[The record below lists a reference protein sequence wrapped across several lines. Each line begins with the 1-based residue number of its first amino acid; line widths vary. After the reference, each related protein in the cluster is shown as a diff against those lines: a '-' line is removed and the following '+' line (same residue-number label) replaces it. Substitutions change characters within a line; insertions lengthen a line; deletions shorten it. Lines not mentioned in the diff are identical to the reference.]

1 MNYYETISVR
11 PVDAPFVKA
20 YYRHHHGHRS
30 HRHHEHRCKCFE
42 DCCGIPVAKY
52 KFLESEVQRYKDE
65 NKHFRGLVVDLND
78 KYAQL
83 SDKYTQLSGD
93 NKYYHDENDR
103 LRVDIDRLARDNEHL
118 RCRVVG
124 EDGQLLSLKRRI
136 QVLTREADAKD
147 QLYRDKS
154 LEARGLRHTV
164 KDLDKKLA
172 DCKERYDGASITL
185 KIRDRE
191 IRERDEV
198 IRQQNA
204 TIQRLEH
211 ELRHA
216 RRDGW

>member
-1 MNYYETISVR
+1 MVTARTATTSTGANASRTAAASPWRTLPRPCGRPERQVR
-11 PVDAPFVKA
+11 PTVRQVHSAIRRQQVVPRRERPAARRHRPAGARQRAPPLP
-20 YYRHHHGHRS
+20 RR
-30 HRHHEHRCKCFE
+30 
-42 DCCGIPVAKY
+42 
-52 KFLESEVQRYKDE
+52 
-65 NKHFRGLVVDLND
+65 
-78 KYAQL
+78 
-83 SDKYTQLSGD
+83 
-93 NKYYHDENDR
+93 
-103 LRVDIDRLARDNEHL
+103 
-118 RCRVVG
+118 G